1 MKILIIEDDQ
11 KIANAIARGLKQENF
26 TTEAIYDGDSGLSAI
41 LYDEYDL
48 IILDWMLP
56 GTDGVKI
63 CREVRQAKIKTP
75 ILFLTAKGQ
84 ISDKVEALDV
94 GADDYLV
101 KPFSFEEL
109 LARVRALLRRPNNFK
124 NDILTVGHLRL
135 NSKTFEV
142 TRGNTPIELSRTE
155 FRLLEFLMRRPGQ
168 IVDKEKI
175 INHVWDFDADI
186 LPNTVEAYIGYL
198 RRKIDSPFKKKMI
211 KTIRGFGYKIEA

>member
-1 MKILIIEDDQ
+1 MKILIVEDDR
-11 KIANAIARGLKQENF
+11 KIANALARGLKQENF
-26 TTEAIYDGDSGLSAI
+26 ITEVVYDGDDGLASI
-41 LYDEYDL
+41 LGDEYDL

-56 GTDGVKI
+56 GADGVEI
-63 CREVRQAKIKTP
+63 CQKARQADVKTP

-84 ISDKVEALDV
+84 TRDKVAALDA

-109 LARVRALLRRPNNFK
+109 LARVRALLRRPNDFCS
-124 NDILTVGHLRL
+124 DVLVVGNLKL
-135 NSKTFEV
+135 NSKTFV
-142 TRGNTPIELSRTE
+142 VARGNTPIDLSKTE

-168 IVDKEKI
+168 IVNKDTI
-175 INHVWDFDADI
+175 ISHVWDFDADI